1 MPERPYTQPNDYIAT
16 SYPTQRVI
24 KELHAAGKLNAVQE
38 LWMAPRKPGVEF
50 YDTRSDPFE
59 VRNLAASRE
68 HAPLVA
74 QFSKRLDAWMSET
87 RDLGGVPE
95 SKEELAQWIKA

>member
-1 MPERPYTQPNDYIAT
+1 
-16 SYPTQRVI
+16 
-24 KELHAAGKLNAVQE
+24 
-38 LWMAPRKPGVEF
+38 MAPRKPGVEF